1 MNTSEID
8 EYGCVVGKDLAK
20 KLIHQWL
27 YSQYPIGCYK
37 AQEKLKNKDIF
48 LSDCNGGWNFVDPE
62 NPDVAGGMFGYNGI
76 IIFTLDGYLRECLGV
91 EGKIDED
98 AADCANE
105 DGVVLYPWD
114 NDRGYE
120 VFVFHEGD

>member
-1 MNTSEID
+1 MSASEID

-20 KLIHQWL
+20 KLINQWL
-27 YSQYPIGCYK
+27 YSQYLISTWK
-37 AQEKLKNKDIF
+37 AQEELKNKDIF

-62 NPDVAGGMFGYNGI
+62 NPDTVGGMFRYNGV

-91 EGKIDED
+91 EGKIDEYT
-98 AADCANE
+98 ADRANK

-120 VFVFHEGD
+120 IFVFHEGD